1 MATRTP
7 RYTAAPSVAP
17 EQLPRLTAV
26 IEVMAGVSTVSA
38 AARSLGLSRNH
49 FQTILHRAV
58 AAMLASLETHRGG
71 RPPRHPTLTSLQAEL
86 GRLRRENRRLRTQV
100 ESTEQLL
107 TVAGGLLQGRL
118 RRSGRQARRR
128 TGSGRGEDSAD
139 SDGAGRPRLL
149 EAVAM
154 MRGLG
159 VSLALAAGL
168 AGVHPATL
176 RRWRAAKR
184 GCEVVARRKGAAR
197 AVASAAAVERVRA
210 LVRALHGLVGAES
223 LRHSVA
229 GISRRAA
236 ARIKA
241 ETLTALE
248 RERRAALTRVVV
260 EAPGVLR
267 GIDAMH
273 VRSAGDTLYALISA
287 DGATPYRTSLTVGPR
302 YDARLVERA
311 LRADLEAN
319 GAPLVYRL
327 DRAAAHTAPAARAVL
342 DAHDVLMLQGPPHYP
357 GFYGQLE
364 RQNREHRAWIAQL
377 PALSREALG
386 LCLEQM
392 RRRVNDLW
400 RRRSLQW
407 HTATEVWSARPPLVI
422 DRKALRQEVHDRATH
437 IARRIQPGRQPR
449 DLAERLAIIQTLEQ
463 MGYLRQE
470 VGGWC

>member
-71 RPPRHPTLTSLQAEL
+71 RPSRSPTLTSLQAEL
-86 GRLRRENRRLRTQV
+86 ARLRQENRRLRTQV

-128 TGSGRGEDSAD
+128 AGSGRGEESAD
-139 SDGAGRPRLL
+139 SDATGRSRLL
-149 EAVAM
+149 EAAAM
-154 MRGLG
+154 MRRLG
-159 VSLALAAGL
+159 VSLAVAAGL

-176 RRWRAAKR
+176 RRWRAARR
-184 GCEVVARRKGAAR
+184 GCEVATRRTVARR
-197 AVASAAAVERVRA
+197 AVATAAAVERVRA
-210 LVRALHGLVGAES
+210 LVRDLHGQVGAES

-241 ETLTALE
+241 ETLTDME
-248 RERRAALTRVVV
+248 HERRAALTRVVV
-260 EAPGVLR
+260 AVPGVLR
-267 GIDAMH
+267 GLDAMH
-273 VRSAGDTLYALISA
+273 VRSADGVLYALIAA
-287 DGATPYRTSLTVGPR
+287 DGATPYRTSLTIGPR

-311 LRADLEAN
+311 LQADLEAN

-342 DAHDVLMLQGPPHYP
+342 DAHDVLVLQGPPHYP

-364 RQNREHRAWIAQL
+364 RQNREHRAWIAPL
-377 PALSREALG
+377 PRLSPERLG
-386 LCLEQM
+386 PCLEQM

-407 HTATEVWSARPPLVI
+407 HTATEVWSARPRLVI
-422 DRKALRQEVHDRATH
+422 DREALRQEVHDRATH

-449 DLAERLAIIQTLEQ
+449 DLAERLAIIQTLER